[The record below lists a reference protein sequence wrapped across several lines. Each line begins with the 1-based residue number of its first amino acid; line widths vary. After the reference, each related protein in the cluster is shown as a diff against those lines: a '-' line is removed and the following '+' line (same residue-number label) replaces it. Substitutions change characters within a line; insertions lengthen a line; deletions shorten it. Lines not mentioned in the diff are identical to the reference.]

1 MSDNGRADYFIT
13 MTCNPRWPELI
24 AALTLPNGTVQR
36 AEDRP
41 DLVGRVFLRRLAKL
55 EKALKEDHIMG
66 YVIGFIR
73 CIEWQKISLYTSLC

>member
-1 MSDNGRADYFIT
+1 
-13 MTCNPRWPELI
+13 
-24 AALTLPNGTVQR
+24 VQR